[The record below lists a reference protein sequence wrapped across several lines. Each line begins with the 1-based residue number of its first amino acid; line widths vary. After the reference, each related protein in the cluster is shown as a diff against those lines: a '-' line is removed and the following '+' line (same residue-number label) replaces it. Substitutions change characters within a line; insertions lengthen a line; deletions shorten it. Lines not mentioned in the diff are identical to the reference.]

1 MYVET
6 DNEVALRFLISSY
19 EQVKHEPIIIK
30 FRETIE
36 NIVDSVFLEVLYD
49 DERKEMLS
57 KSLAVMLSLSMYLRD
72 NPEGL
77 EKKIH

>member
-1 MYVET
+1 MRVET
-6 DNEVALRFLISSY
+6 DNEVALRFLLDSY
-19 EQVKHEPIIIK
+19 EQVKDEPIITR

-72 NPEGL
+72 NPDGL
-77 EKKIH
+77 EKKVH